1 MYRACGLLQPNSDFS
16 LPLAV
21 QRLTARFP
29 NYSVVLKEDQ
39 VTISQGDWALFVALS
54 GGPALRGELEGLVGK
69 LAGLEPA
76 EAESYVTSQRRVDV
90 WSDTPDPLME
100 HFNDYLI
107 VVEVL
112 KSFRGLLAVDPKEP
126 GVL

>member
-1 MYRACGLLQPNSDFS
+1 MDCNGVSRRAGIRNE
-16 LPLAV
+16 
-21 QRLTARFP
+21 T
-29 NYSVVLKEDQ
+29 
-39 VTISQGDWALFVALS
+39 
-54 GGPALRGELEGLVGK
+54 EGLVSK

-76 EAESYVTSQRRVDV
+76 EADGYVTSDRRVEV
-90 WSDTPDPLME
+90 WTDLSDPVME
-100 HFNDYLI
+100 HFNAYLS

>member
-1 MYRACGLLQPNSDFS
+1 MYHAIGLLQTNNDFS
-16 LPLAV
+16 LAEAAARLRQALPEHAV
-21 QRLTARFP
+21 VPAGQRIRIERGEWWIALEL
-29 NYSVVLKEDQ
+29 VV
-39 VTISQGDWALFVALS
+39 
-54 GGPALRGELEGLVGK
+54 GPQLRGETEGIVGK

-76 EAESYVTSQRRVDV
+76 EAEAFVSSEKRVEVWTDV
-90 WSDTPDPLME
+90 PDPFME
-100 HFNDYLI
+100 HFNDYLS